1 MYPRYHQSLA
11 EPSTFGSAMI
21 TGFIYFWILMV
32 VIIAAYR
39 RSRGLDDSTNQTDW
53 FERMKDREESERLV
67 QQGYDEAE
75 RIRRMNDQVSEDYE
89 RQRNYE
95 LFS

>member
-1 MYPRYHQSLA
+1 
-11 EPSTFGSAMI
+11 MI

>member
-1 MYPRYHQSLA
+1 
-11 EPSTFGSAMI
+11 MI

-39 RSRGLDDSTNQTDW
+39 RSRGLDDSSSQTDW
-53 FERMKDREESERLV
+53 FEQMKDREESERLI
-67 QQGYDEAE
+67 QQAYDDAE
-75 RIRRMNDQVSEDYE
+75 RSRKMSDQVSEDYE
-89 RQRNYE
+89 RQRNCE